1 MWFQLNKYVI
11 ASVKKLFVSLFPI
24 CGKVLVISLSF
35 LWKNYLFQS
44 SGSKQDN
51 SCTCQSLSIT
61 R

>member
-1 MWFQLNKYVI
+1 MWYVI

-61 R
+61 Q